1 PVNATSIETLQTV
14 FEASPSRAGWLQAV
28 REQALRH
35 FTASGFPTRREEAW
49 KYTSLDPVA
58 DRSLRYFST
67 PQPAAGTLD
76 TAALVA
82 RAPRIHDALRIV
94 LLNGAVQDLPAPLP
108 SGLQLGRLPDIDDI
122 RRQDLEQRLRDF
134 EHAAVPSL
142 AALNTAFLTDVL
154 VVDVAAGHDIDCP
167 LHIVSITGDRPAMI
181 GQPRIMIRLGANSH
195 CCIIEHHISNGPTV
209 SNTITQIDCGA
220 GSRLEYIKVQNESDD
235 AYHLA
240 AQQFELGPDARLEAT
255 HLDLGASLAR
265 NDLQV
270 RLNGRSASAAL
281 YGLFIAD
288 AHRHLDNHSNVEH
301 CVGDTQCEEIYRGI
315 VCDHGRGVFNGRIL
329 VHHGA
334 DGSNASLENRN
345 LLLDRTAEVDTK
357 PELEIYTD
365 DVKCSHGSTTGQLDA
380 TAVFYLRSR
389 GIPQD
394 RARQM
399 LTIAF
404 AREVADCIP
413 VAELR
418 EVIDRTIESRVGKD
432 LSLESATP

>member
-1 PVNATSIETLQTV
+1 MNSAGIETLQTV
-14 FEASPSRAGWLQAV
+14 FEASPLQAGWLQAA
-28 REQALRH
+28 REQALQR
-35 FTASGFPTRREEAW
+35 FTATGFPTRREEAW

-58 DRSLRYFST
+58 ERSLRYFSMR
-67 PQPAAGTLD
+67 QPAIGNGDAATL
-76 TAALVA
+76 AAQV
-82 RAPRIHDALRIV
+82 PRIHNGLRIV
-94 LLNGAVQDLPAPLP
+94 LLNGTVQDLPGSLP
-108 SGLQLGRLPDIDDI
+108 SGLRLARLADIDDGL
-122 RRQDLEQRLRDF
+122 RQDLEQRIRDF
-134 EHAAVPSL
+134 EHTAVPSL
-142 AALNTAFLTDVL
+142 AALNAAFLTDVL
-154 VVDVAAGHDIDCP
+154 VIDVAASCDIDRP
-167 LHIVSITGDRPAMI
+167 LHIISTTTGRPAI
-181 GQPRIMIRLGANSH
+181 GQPRILARLGAGSQ
-195 CCIIEHHISNGPTV
+195 CCIIEHHISDGPTV
-209 SNTITQIDCGA
+209 SNTISQIDCGA
-220 GSRLEYIKVQNESDD
+220 GSRLEYTKVQNESDD

-240 AQQFELGPDARLEAT
+240 SQQFELGPEARLQAT

-301 CVGDTQCEEIYRGI
+301 CAGDTECEEAYRGI
-315 VCDHGRGVFNGRIL
+315 VCDHGRGVFNGKIL

-345 LLLDRTAEVDTK
+345 LLLDRTAEIDTK

-365 DVKCSHGSTTGQLDA
+365 DVKCSHGSTTGQLDD

-389 GIPQD
+389 GIPES

-404 AREVADCIP
+404 AREVADRVPI
-413 VAELR
+413 AELR
-418 EVIDRTIESRVGKD
+418 EILDRTIESRVGRD
-432 LSLESATP
+432 LSTESESA